1 MPEAD
6 LHANLSQVTALVR
19 ELGAAQQMVHR
30 HLDGAL
36 RLTKGRYRV
45 GARVGVR
52 VRVRVRARV
61 RVWGRVGV
69 RVRVRVGLGLG
80 KG

>member
-52 VRVRVRARV
+52 VRVGA
-61 RVWGRVGV
+61 RVGV
-69 RVRVRVGLGLG
+69 GLRVRVRVGTP
-80 KG
+80 